1 INIDASRIGE
11 SGATTKAD
19 TSAVTESNGIY
30 GDGLNGNCGIEMLDK
45 GRFPANC
52 ITLDSDEFYS
62 KYFDVTPNVSPQELS
77 KKASKK
83 DRNSD
88 WKGEEITLEPR
99 NNMRVNAPRATEAE
113 KHATTHGNNHPTVKP
128 TDLMAW
134 LVRLITP
141 PNGVVLDP

>member
-1 INIDASRIGE
+1 IGE

-30 GDGLNGNCGIEMLDK
+30 GDGLNGNCGIKMLDK

-52 ITLDSDEFYS
+52 ITLDEGEFYS
-62 KYFDVTPNVSPQELS
+62 KYFNISPEELS

-88 WKGEEITLEPR
+88 WKGEEIVLEEKRAGGMQATVDGSMLTGSGNERKTVYR
-99 NNMRVNAPRATEAE
+99 NT
-113 KHATTHGNNHPTVKP
+113 HPTVKP

-141 PNGVVLDP
+141 PNGV